1 MSLKNIALFGANGQI
16 GNSILK
22 ALTNSKSQKFNIL
35 AITAPD
41 SPQPSE
47 ASNNNVT
54 IKEMDLLHTS
64 RKEMAQEL
72 QGIDAVVSALNGP
85 VLDAQIDIQDGAAD
99 AGVKRFI
106 PSEYGMHHIY
116 RKPNDPQGYIHPLWD
131 AKNRLNERAILH
143 PAIKDGRMSYTM
155 IGCGD
160 FYNQD
165 REKVWCPWTQK
176 DVDEYTLHVIG
187 DPNAKADYT
196 HIADFGHYVAAC
208 LSSPSVSENA
218 HLNFPSDHIS
228 HSEIADLLQKHS
240 GKKVNL
246 DIMGEDKMHEVVADP
261 ESAPKHLQNKSSFP
275 VDFWFLV
282 KGMQGSGRFWRPRGM
297 NHNHLFPEIKPTVCC
312 SDTLLQNCTLLTG
325 DGGLTDF

>member
-16 GNSILK
+16 GSSVLK
-22 ALTNSKSQKFNIL
+22 ALANCKTQDFNIL
-35 AITAPD
+35 AIIAPD
-41 SPQPSE
+41 SPSPSS
-47 ASNNNVT
+47 ASSENVT
-54 IKEMDLLHTS
+54 VKEMDLLHTT
-64 RKEMAQEL
+64 RKEMAEVL

-85 VLDAQIDIQDGAAD
+85 VLDAQISIQDGAAD

-116 RKPNDPQGYIHPLWD
+116 RKPNDPQGYMHPLWD

-143 PAIKDGRMSYTM
+143 PAIKQGKISYTM

-176 DVDEYTLHVIG
+176 DVDDYTLHVIG
-187 DPNAKADYT
+187 DPDAKADYT
-196 HIADFGHYVAAC
+196 HIDDFGKYVTAC
-208 LSSPSVSENA
+208 LCEPEKSENQ

-228 HSEIADLLQKHS
+228 HTEIKQLLEKYS
-240 GKKVNL
+240 GKTARLN
-246 DIMGEDKMHEVVADP
+246 IMGEEKMHEVVADP
-261 ESAPKHLQNKSSFP
+261 ESAPKELQDQSSFP

-297 NHNHLFPEIKPTVCC
+297 NHNHLFPEIKPTV
-312 SDTLLQNCTLLTG
+312 SPSSLLIILPSQNP
-325 DGGLTDF
+325 D

>member
-22 ALTNSKSQKFNIL
+22 ALTNHKSQNFNIL

-47 ASNNNVT
+47 ASNDNVT

-196 HIADFGHYVAAC
+196 HISDFGHYVAAC

-228 HSEIADLLQKHS
+228 HREIADLLQEHS

-246 DIMGEDKMHEVVADP
+246 DIMGEDKMHEVLADP
-261 ESAPKHLQNKSSFP
+261 DSAPKHLQNKSSFP

-282 KGMQGSGRFWRPRGM
+282 KGMQGSERFWRPRGM
-297 NHNHLFPEIKPTVCC
+297 NHNHMFPEIKPT
-312 SDTLLQNCTLLTG
+312 TFEAYFKERFQQH
-325 DGGLTDF
+325 

>member
-22 ALTNSKSQKFNIL
+22 SLVDCKSQTFNIL
-35 AITAPD
+35 AIIAPD
-41 SPQPSE
+41 SPSPSE

-64 RKEMAQEL
+64 RQEMAQTL
-72 QGIDAVVSALNGP
+72 QGVDAVVSALNGP

-99 AGVKRFI
+99 ADVKRFF

-116 RKPNDPQGYIHPLWD
+116 RKPNDAQGYIHPLWD
-131 AKNRLNERAILH
+131 AKARLNEHCIQH
-143 PAIKDGRMSYTM
+143 PAIASGKMSYTM

-165 REKVWCPWTQK
+165 RENVWCPWTQK
-176 DVDEYTLHVIG
+176 DVDEYTFHIIG
-187 DPNAKADYT
+187 DPDAKADYT
-196 HIADFGHYVAAC
+196 HISDFGHYISAC
-208 LSSPSVSENA
+208 LLSPSTSENV

-228 HSEIADLLQKHS
+228 HREIADLLEKHS
-240 GKKVNL
+240 GKKVKM
-246 DIMGEDKMHEVVADP
+246 DIMDEDKMHEVLADP
-261 ESAPKHLQNKSSFP
+261 ESAPKELQNQSAFP

-297 NHNHLFPEIKPTVCC
+297 NHNHLFPDVKPTVCC
-312 SDTLLQNCTLLTG
+312 
-325 DGGLTDF
+325 